1 MSRCLIGLC
10 NCTMRIRRRQQNA
23 SLGLT
28 FCPSLVTSEI
38 MSKTRNSTAP
48 TNRSRT
54 TRKTS
59 DAVEIIR
66 HRLLRKDAAFA
77 AMVEEA
83 TLNAHVAKLIYD
95 APSAAGMTQKA
106 L

>member
-1 MSRCLIGLC
+1 
-10 NCTMRIRRRQQNA
+10 
-23 SLGLT
+23 
-28 FCPSLVTSEI
+28 

-48 TNRSRT
+48 SNRSRT

-66 HRLLRKDAAFA
+66 HRLVRKDAAFA

-95 APSAAGMTQKA
+95 ARSAAGMTQKA
-106 L
+106 LAELAGTKQPVIARLEDAQYEGHSLSMLRRI